1 MLWSLT
7 GCAVKC
13 YFSIFRR
20 FPKLSQSIIKSSI
33 FDNIRIVLCQTSHP
47 GNIGSTARAMK
58 TMGFKHLYL
67 VNPDKYPNEQA
78 TAMAA
83 GADDVLDFAIVTDTL
98 SEALVGC
105 GFAIGLSARK
115 RYLSHETVNVRE
127 AALQA
132 NIYADSQPVAFVFGT
147 EMSGLTNAELDCCQ
161 LLAMIPANP
170 EYSSLNLAMAV
181 QLVCYE
187 LRMTAINDGLQANI
201 HATSGDAD
209 KITELATNDDLER
222 FYTHLE
228 ETLLHIGYLNPNAP
242 KKLFERMRRLYSRA
256 RLEKEEVNLLR
267 GVLTLTKEPR
277 KHTKY

>member
-1 MLWSLT
+1 
-7 GCAVKC
+7 
-13 YFSIFRR
+13 
-20 FPKLSQSIIKSSI
+20 LSQTL
-33 FDNIRIVLCQTSHP
+33 FENIRIVLCQTSHP

-83 GADDVLDFAIVTDTL
+83 GADDVLDFAIVTQTL

-105 GFAIGLSARK
+105 GFAIGMSARK
-115 RYLSHETVNVRE
+115 RYLSHETVNPRQ

-132 NIYADSQPVAFVFGT
+132 NQYAASQPVAFVFGT

-181 QLVCYE
+181 QVMCYE
-187 LRMTAINDGLQANI
+187 LKMLTIDDAPDANN
-201 HATSGDAD
+201 HAASSDAP
-209 KITELATNDDLER
+209 TVPLATNDELER
-222 FYTHLE
+222 FYAHLE
-228 ETLLHIGYLNPNAP
+228 ETLLKIGYLNPNAP

-267 GVLTLTKEPR
+267 GVLTLTQEPR
-277 KHTKY
+277 KHSKY

>member
-1 MLWSLT
+1 M
-7 GCAVKC
+7 
-13 YFSIFRR
+13 
-20 FPKLSQSIIKSSI
+20 SQPNIKSTI

-58 TMGFKHLYL
+58 TMGFKNLYL
-67 VNPDKYPNEQA
+67 VQPDKYPNAQA

-83 GADDVLDFAIVTDTL
+83 GADDVLDHAIVTQTL

-105 GFAIGLSARK
+105 AFAIGLSARK
-115 RYLSHETVNVRE
+115 RYLSHETVNARE

-132 NIYADSQPVAFVFGT
+132 KEIATTQPVAFVFGT

-181 QLVCYE
+181 QLMCYE
-187 LRMTAINDGLQANI
+187 LRVTILNSVLDSNI
-201 HATSGDAD
+201 DAPAG
-209 KITELATNDDLER
+209 EVLATNDELER
-222 FYTHLE
+222 FYAHLE

-267 GVLTLTKEPR
+267 GVLTLTLEPR
-277 KHTKY
+277 KHT

>member
-1 MLWSLT
+1 MWSLT

-20 FPKLSQSIIKSSI
+20 FPKLSQSIINSSI
-33 FDNIRIVLCQTSHP
+33 LDNIRIVLCATSHP

-58 TMGFKHLYL
+58 TMGLRHLYL
-67 VNPDKYPNEQA
+67 VNPAKYPNEQA
-78 TAMAA
+78 TALAA
-83 GADDVLDFAIVTDTL
+83 GADDVLDYAIVTETL
-98 SEALVGC
+98 SEALTGC
-105 GFAIGLSARK
+105 AFAIGMSARK
-115 RYLSHETVNVRE
+115 RYLSHETVNARE
-127 AALQA
+127 AALEA
-132 NIYADSQPVAFVFGT
+132 NKIATSQPVALVFGT

-181 QLVCYE
+181 QIMCYE
-187 LRMTAINDGLQANI
+187 LRMDALQANTD
-201 HATSGDAD
+201 APSGDAEM
-209 KITELATNDDLER
+209 IPLATNEELER
-222 FYTHLE
+222 FYAHLE

>member
-1 MLWSLT
+1 MRDEKT
-7 GCAVKC
+7 TKNNVKELLKC
-13 YFSIFRR
+13 HFSIFRR
-20 FPKLSQSIIKSSI
+20 NPKLSQPIIHSSI
-33 FDNIRIVLCQTSHP
+33 FDHIRIVLCQTSHP

-67 VNPDKYPNEQA
+67 VNPDKYPNAQA

-83 GADDVLDFAIVTDTL
+83 GADDVLDGAIVTQTL
-98 SEALVGC
+98 SEALAGC
-105 GFAIGLSARK
+105 GFAIGMSARK
-115 RYLSHETVNVRE
+115 RYLSHETVDART
-127 AALQA
+127 AALEA
-132 NIYADSQPVAFVFGT
+132 SKIAPSQPVAFVFGT

-181 QLVCYE
+181 QLMCYE
-187 LRMTAINDGLQANI
+187 LRMTAPEGALSLA
-201 HATSGDAD
+201 AS
-209 KITELATNDDLER
+209 EPLATNDELER
-222 FYTHLE
+222 FYAHLE

>member
-1 MLWSLT
+1 
-7 GCAVKC
+7 
-13 YFSIFRR
+13 
-20 FPKLSQSIIKSSI
+20 
-33 FDNIRIVLCQTSHP
+33 
-47 GNIGSTARAMK
+47 MK

-67 VNPDKYPNEQA
+67 VSPDKYPNAQA

-83 GADDVLDFAIVTDTL
+83 GADDVLDYAIVTETL
-98 SEALVGC
+98 SEALVDC
-105 GFAIGLSARK
+105 AFAIGMSARK

-132 NIYADSQPVAFVFGT
+132 NIYAASQPVAFVFGT

-170 EYSSLNLAMAV
+170 EYSSLNLAAAV
-181 QLVCYE
+181 QIMSYE
-187 LRMTAINDGLQANI
+187 LRMDALENDALQVNI
-201 HATSGDAD
+201 HAASGASDLAPV
-209 KITELATNDDLER
+209 LATNEELER

>member
-1 MLWSLT
+1 MNNQT
-7 GCAVKC
+7 
-13 YFSIFRR
+13 
-20 FPKLSQSIIKSSI
+20 I

-83 GADDVLDFAIVTDTL
+83 GADDVLDFAIVTQTL

-105 GFAIGLSARK
+105 GFAIGMSARK
-115 RYLSHETVNVRE
+115 RYLSHETVNPRE

-132 NIYADSQPVAFVFGT
+132 NNYAASQPVAFVFGT
-147 EMSGLTNAELDCCQ
+147 EMSGLSNAELDCCQ

-181 QLVCYE
+181 QVMCYE
-187 LRMTAINDGLQANI
+187 LKMLTIDDGLQANNSAVAGG
-201 HATSGDAD
+201 AT
-209 KITELATNDDLER
+209 KMPELATNDDLER
-222 FYTHLE
+222 FYAHLE
-228 ETLLHIGYLNPNAP
+228 ETLLKIGYLNPNAP

-267 GVLTLTKEPR
+267 GVLTLTIEPR
-277 KHTKY
+277 KHNKY

>member
-1 MLWSLT
+1 
-7 GCAVKC
+7 
-13 YFSIFRR
+13 
-20 FPKLSQSIIKSSI
+20 
-33 FDNIRIVLCQTSHP
+33 
-47 GNIGSTARAMK
+47 MK

-67 VNPDKYPNEQA
+67 VQPAKFPNEQA
-78 TAMAA
+78 TALAA
-83 GADDVLDFAIVTDTL
+83 GADDVLDYAIVTETL
-98 SEALVGC
+98 SEALTGC
-105 GFAIGLSARK
+105 AFAIGLSARK
-115 RYLSHETVNVRE
+115 RYLSHETVNARE

-132 NIYADSQPVAFVFGT
+132 NIYGAAQPVAFVFGT

-187 LRMTAINDGLQANI
+187 LRMCAINDALQGNI
-201 HATSGDAD
+201 HAASGDAQ
-209 KITELATNDDLER
+209 KMPELTTMLATNDDLER
-222 FYTHLE
+222 FYAHLE

-267 GVLTLTKEPR
+267 GVLTLTKDPR
-277 KHTKY
+277 KHKKY